1 MTVFPWLVLVLLVV
15 ALAAAILAVMGM
27 ARGRFRHGASP
38 VKIGLASVAAVALPL
53 LLAVL
58 AWGLFLK
65 PR

>member
-1 MTVFPWLVLVLLVV
+1 MTLFPWLVLVVLVV
-15 ALAAAILAVMGM
+15 ALAAAILAVIGL
-27 ARGRFRHGASP
+27 ARGRSRHGASP
-38 VKIGLASVAAVALPL
+38 VKIGIASVAALALPL

>member
-1 MTVFPWLVLVLLVV
+1 MTVFPWLVLVLGVV

-27 ARGRFRHGASP
+27 ARGRFRQGASP